1 MQEHIFTASIHIGLC
16 RKKGNKMTDSDN
28 RYQKPRRVSQAFR
41 SPAFSKYLIVSL
53 IAIFVIILFVA
64 FIWLAGAR
72 QPGIPKEIYFSQLD
86 TPEDGQPIV
95 VFETNFG
102 DIKAVL
108 YPDDAPAYCE
118 YFTNLVNSGYYD
130 GSYFCAVAD
139 TAYALGGAKNQDPN
153 NAETE
158 DSDMTSVEAEISN
171 NLWPIRGSL
180 ASFIGS
186 KGVWPFN
193 KNYAGSTFIMINDID
208 DAYMDESAL
217 KRAYGDQLGGVFAE
231 KGGIP
236 NFSRKYTIFA
246 QIYDGWDVFERIMSA
261 EVLETSQPA
270 EDIIIEKAY
279 ISTYG
284 ENN

>member
-1 MQEHIFTASIHIGLC
+1 MA
-16 RKKGNKMTDSDN
+16 DSKN
-28 RYQKPRRVSQAFR
+28 RYEKPKKMSQAFR
-41 SPAFSKYLIVSL
+41 SPAFTKYLGISL
-53 IAIFVIILFVA
+53 VAIFVIILFVA
-64 FIWLAGAR
+64 FIWLAGAK
-72 QPGIPKEIYFSQLD
+72 QPGIPDNIYFSQLD
-86 TPEDGQPIV
+86 TPADDQPVV
-95 VFETNFG
+95 VFETNLG
-102 DIKAVL
+102 TIKAVL

-139 TAYALGGAKNQDPN
+139 SAYALGGTKTADPN
-153 NAETE
+153 SAETE
-158 DSDMTSVEAEISN
+158 DSDMTSIQAEVSN
-171 NLWPIRGSL
+171 NLWPIKGSL

-193 KNYAGSTFIMINDID
+193 KNFAGSTFLMINDID
-208 DAYMDESAL
+208 DAYMDEAAL
-217 KRAYGDQLGGVFAE
+217 KRAYGDQLGSVYAE

-246 QIYDGWDVFERIMSA
+246 QIYDGWDTFDKIMSA
-261 EVLETSQPA
+261 QVLETSQPA
-270 EDIIIEKAY
+270 DDIIIEKAY